1 LKDFCSHHSN
11 SFDERGNDI
20 RAENWLNDVE
30 ELLAI
35 LRCTNEQ
42 KVAYVA
48 YKLTREAKHWRQAKK
63 VVLVIDLGSELP
75 FPGKSSNTSSIGTFL
90 ESCRR

>member
-1 LKDFCSHHSN
+1 
-11 SFDERGNDI
+11 
-20 RAENWLNDVE
+20 
-30 ELLAI
+30 
-35 LRCTNEQ
+35 
-42 KVAYVA
+42 VAYVA